1 MKSVYIILVLVVA
14 ALALGCVGKQGES
27 PTVSPVGTT
36 ISPVETTVSPG
47 GTPATSTGED
57 VFGVDEDIQN
67 LDAMLNDASLD
78 TSLSTTI

>member
-27 PTVSPVGTT
+27 STKTSVSPVGTAV
-36 ISPVETTVSPG
+36 SPVETTPG
-47 GTPATSTGED
+47 ETPATAGED